1 LTNITVEDLIEA
13 GAHFG
18 HRTSRWNPAMAPY
31 IFKKRN
37 LIHIID
43 LEHTLRG
50 LFTAQRVAEAIASK
64 GEYVLFVGT
73 KRQAQNII
81 RREAERCGMPYAVER
96 WPGGLLTNYVTIR
109 QRLKR
114 LEELEDLERTGK
126 INDYSKKMISSFR
139 RERRK
144 IERNLGGV
152 RDMERLPGLL
162 VVVDPTREDIAVR
175 EAVKLNIP
183 VVAWI
188 DTDGDPVPL
197 DVVAPANDDSIGSI
211 EIFARSIADA
221 VIKGVEN
228 AKVSSQTEDTPE
240 KKIQGEGESQTEP
253 NESDDTDDKE
263 KEAVDSD
270 SGADVDVE
278 GSPEAPG
285 NTEEEEATK

>member
-278 GSPEAPG
+278 GSPEAPE

>member
-1 LTNITVEDLIEA
+1 MTNITVEDLIEA

-278 GSPEAPG
+278 GSPEAPE

>member
-1 LTNITVEDLIEA
+1 
-13 GAHFG
+13 
-18 HRTSRWNPAMAPY
+18 
-31 IFKKRN
+31 
-37 LIHIID
+37 
-43 LEHTLRG
+43 
-50 LFTAQRVAEAIASK
+50 
-64 GEYVLFVGT
+64 
-73 KRQAQNII
+73 
-81 RREAERCGMPYAVER
+81 MPYAVER

-278 GSPEAPG
+278 GSPEAPE

>member
-126 INDYSKKMISSFR
+126 INDYSKKMVSSFR

-152 RDMERLPGLL
+152 RNMERLPGLL

-183 VVAWI
+183 VIAWI

-211 EIFARSIADA
+211 EIFASSIADA

-228 AKVSSQTEDTPE
+228 AKVSSQMEETPE
-240 KKIQGEGESQTEP
+240 KKTQGEEESQTEP
-253 NESDDTDDKE
+253 NESDNTDDKVE
-263 KEAVDSD
+263 KAVDSD

-278 GSPEAPG
+278 ESPEAPE
-285 NTEEEEATK
+285 NTVEEEATN